1 MTLCDVSA
9 APPHPGGVRREAH
22 SDVSKTTRQDTKV
35 VLAQSNVCFVVR
47 YVHMSK
53 HTNMHYAQR
62 RKRHPINTILP
73 EIDCWKCLFNDLT

>member
-47 YVHMSK
+47 YVHVKAHK
-53 HTNMHYAQR
+53 HALRAKEKAASH
-62 RKRHPINTILP
+62 
-73 EIDCWKCLFNDLT
+73 